1 MGFQA
6 VLLLP
11 QVHPLR
17 SFVKTN
23 TKPFAKNGEMARSKK
38 PAERSGLKTCGF
50 RTERGNRAAA
60 GFCATRGSHRTRP
73 SFQRQRVFEK
83 AGRDPREGKHFP
95 LLVGF
100 GAKSQVITVIEKPKF
115 SRSNHQ
121 TIKLTWAATIFH
133 PLNILTHVCCCRPI
147 LSVPWRRNSVLA
159 IAMSSPNVVIVVLI
173 KSRSSP

>member
-1 MGFQA
+1 MVGFQA

-73 SFQRQRVFEK
+73 SFQRQRVFEI

-100 GAKSQVITVIEKPKF
+100 GTKSKVITASEKPKH
-115 SRSNHQ
+115 SRSPERSTRN
-121 TIKLTWAATIFH
+121 IKL
-133 PLNILTHVCCCRPI
+133 RPDA
-147 LSVPWRRNSVLA
+147 LSLRN
-159 IAMSSPNVVIVVLI
+159 
-173 KSRSSP
+173 KQSRSHIKPIFLRCHHSFRNGDCGHHRASDPTP

>member
-1 MGFQA
+1 MTNGDNSNIQIK
-6 VLLLP
+6 P
-11 QVHPLR
+11 QPPNPSDAFKIPPR
-17 SFVKTN
+17 RDK
-23 TKPFAKNGEMARSKK
+23 KNF
-38 PAERSGLKTCGF
+38 AERVFRDLWLEDRTKGPRSGKILRLHG
-50 RTERGNRAAA
+50 G
-60 GFCATRGSHRTRP
+60 HRTRP
-73 SFQRQRVFEK
+73 SVWRQRVFEK

-147 LSVPWRRNSVLA
+147 LSVPSRRNSVLA

>member
-1 MGFQA
+1 MVGFQA

-100 GAKSQVITVIEKPKF
+100 GTKSKVITASEKPKH
-115 SRSNHQ
+115 SRSPERSTRN
-121 TIKLTWAATIFH
+121 IKL
-133 PLNILTHVCCCRPI
+133 RPDA
-147 LSVPWRRNSVLA
+147 LSLRN
-159 IAMSSPNVVIVVLI
+159 
-173 KSRSSP
+173 KQSRSHIKPIFLRCHHSFRNGDCGHHRASDPTP

>member
-95 LLVGF
+95 LSVGF
-100 GAKSQVITVIEKPKF
+100 GTKSKVITASEKPKH
-115 SRSNHQ
+115 SRSPERSTRN
-121 TIKLTWAATIFH
+121 IKL
-133 PLNILTHVCCCRPI
+133 RPDA
-147 LSVPWRRNSVLA
+147 LSLRN
-159 IAMSSPNVVIVVLI
+159 
-173 KSRSSP
+173 KQSRSHIKPIFLRCHHSFRNGDCGHHRASDPTP